1 MLFRLLWDNMLL
13 THEKY
18 PGVIGFSDWENMC
31 MASIL
36 QTIVNDNHAVF
47 ADRVDS
53 WQEAIA
59 LSCRPLVADGS
70 VDESYAEQIVQAVE
84 KYGPYVVFDHQVA
97 MPHTQDDAQGVFKAG
112 VAFLRLKEAVSFGCD
127 EDGVE
132 KKARLFFTL
141 AASYPEEHLKSIQQ
155 LAGLFVNEE
164 LLEALKLAETCE
176 DILEAEAIH
185 GYEGY

>member
-1 MLFRLLWDNMLL
+1 
-13 THEKY
+13 
-18 PGVIGFSDWENMC
+18 

-59 LSCRPLVADGS
+59 LSCRPLVDDGS
-70 VDESYAEQIVQAVE
+70 VDESYAGQIVQAVE
-84 KYGPYVVFDHQVA
+84 KFGPYVVFDHQVA

-127 EDGVE
+127 EDGEE
-132 KKARLFFTL
+132 KKASLFFTL
-141 AASYPEEHLKSIQQ
+141 AASHPEEHLKSIQQ